1 MARVVILVLKLLSPV
16 LAWAGVQVFGRLPAW
31 PFLAL
36 TPARS
41 AMGRSLS
48 VALLLAGLLG
58 LIALISLSSGTWV
71 LIVAMIVAA
80 GVVIGCGRA
89 FATMWWPAAM
99 AGALLTMGIALA
111 TLPKLSPWALT
122 IDGQSEQAPI
132 LTVGGFSLVI
142 LAFVSSAMSISALR
156 QLASRSQSPD
166 ESRPVNELRNHDAPK
181 RRRRSRRGRGRR

>member
-1 MARVVILVLKLLSPV
+1 MARVVVLVLKLLSPV
-16 LAWAGVQVFGRLPAW
+16 LAWAGVQAFGRLPAW

-41 AMGRSLS
+41 ALWRSLS
-48 VALLLAGLLG
+48 VALLLAGLMG
-58 LIALISLSSGTWV
+58 LAALISLLSGAWV
-71 LIVAMIVAA
+71 LMVAMVVAA

-99 AGALLTMGIALA
+99 AGALLAMGVALA
-111 TLPKLSPWALT
+111 TLPKMSPWALT

-132 LTVGGFSLVI
+132 LTVGGFGLVI

-156 QLASRSQSPD
+156 QLASRSQPPG
-166 ESRPVNELRNHDAPK
+166 ESRPVKDPGGQSAPK
-181 RRRRSRRGRGRR
+181 KRRRSRKRRGRR